1 MCRHWCF
8 CHFFFLFSRRWCLA
22 PLRAGLS
29 AAIAVAV
36 PLRRWTRPDCSR
48 GQWPSGA
55 IYCGVFRAWFSFV
68 RLAPHRPHGLR
79 CRAAVARF
87 YIVFDEKISV
97 IMGKSVGLLAPISG
111 RVGNTVGY
119 VLKDSK
125 QTQGWRVYQPV
136 VRNPQSD
143 GQMVQRVKMAAV
155 NNLYRDLKEIIQRG
169 MENTEYGY
177 AARKKWLSMALGQQF
192 EGPWIIKGYTMGL
205 PIKGVPISVGSLTPV
220 VTNYVSQGNPPMLFL
235 PCEAPEGDPITVAQ
249 LSALFIEAGYQE
261 GDQVTFVYGWVTM
274 REAFAWRWTSF
285 VVSVSDTTAV
295 GTLFGNSYINSAN
308 ISEGSYG
315 DMDGVYVDILPYSP
329 VPIDALAVII
339 SRDGVTLGSHLRSTA
354 YFSITPTAAANWYSE
369 GAYER
374 AKRSYLI
381 GDGTNTN
388 WEQDPTRAATAPG
401 ETRANT
407 NAATPVVIT
416 VDAWRNQDGF
426 AQVHDATN
434 NIWRYVYNEDVRA
447 TNYHKWLGG
456 SLTGSDVWGA
466 TAPTGVQTT
475 DAVRFVYSADANQYD
490 VAFGNWL
497 LDDVGYNP
505 RYLLSMV

>member
-1 MCRHWCF
+1 
-8 CHFFFLFSRRWCLA
+8 
-22 PLRAGLS
+22 
-29 AAIAVAV
+29 
-36 PLRRWTRPDCSR
+36 
-48 GQWPSGA
+48 
-55 IYCGVFRAWFSFV
+55 
-68 RLAPHRPHGLR
+68 
-79 CRAAVARF
+79 
-87 YIVFDEKISV
+87 
-97 IMGKSVGLLAPISG
+97 MGKSVGLLAPISG

-155 NNLYRDLKEIIQRG
+155 NNLYRDLKEVIQRG
-169 MENTEYGY
+169 MENTAYGY

-192 EGPWIIKGYTMGL
+192 EGPWIVKGYTMGL
-205 PIKGVPISVGSLTPV
+205 PIMGVPISVGSLVPIPCLVPSQDGQV
-220 VTNYVSQGNPPMLFL
+220 VFFLAVDADAIPTDLDTVGNVSQ
-235 PCEAPEGDPITVAQ
+235 
-249 LSALFIEAGYQE
+249 LFIKAGYE
-261 GDQVTFVYGWVTM
+261 VGDQVTFVIGWVPM
-274 REAFAWRWTSF
+274 REAFAWDVKSFIIDPTSTINIEDVLGYPGGALNWTRS
-285 VVSVSDTTAV
+285 S
-295 GTLFGNSYINSAN
+295 I
-308 ISEGSYG
+308 G
-315 DMDGVYVDILPYSP
+315 DNDGVEVYIGVDLPHAM
-329 VPIDALAVII
+329 DALAVIV

-354 YFSITPTAAANWYSE
+354 YFAMNDNAAANWYSE

-401 ETRANT
+401 ETKAHTNT
-407 NAATPVVIT
+407 ATPALIT

-456 SLTGSDVWGA
+456 SLTGTAVWGA
-466 TAPTGVQTT
+466 TAPSGVDTT
-475 DAVRFVYSADANQYD
+475 DAVRFVYSADADQYD